1 MKRFWNWVRDETNPQ
16 ERTLRLEGAIAEESW
31 FDDEITPKV
40 FRQELFDG
48 DGPITVWINS
58 PGGDCVAAA
67 QIYNMLMDYPH
78 DITVKVD
85 GLAASAASVIAMAG
99 TRVIMTPVSLMMIH
113 NPLTVAMGD
122 SEEMRKAIQL
132 LDEVKES
139 ILNAYEIKTG
149 LSRARLSHLMDG
161 ETWMNAKKA
170 LELGFCDEIAFQ
182 PESEAEAPKDSF
194 TFSRRA
200 VTNCLLDK
208 LRARMPA
215 APENEQTNPTDAT
228 NPTEQTDPV
237 NAQPPTPDASRVFVS
252 DDDPKMQLIRYQLL
266 WEGFPHD

>member
-31 FDDEITPKV
+31 FDDEISPKI

-85 GLAASAASVIAMAG
+85 GIAASAASVIAMAG

-122 SEEMRKAIQL
+122 SDEMKRGTTPTNTFKTNIDLTGATVFLTYSQRGRVVL
-132 LDEVKES
+132 E
-139 ILNAYEIKTG
+139 KTG
-149 LSRARLSHLMDG
+149 DDLEISAEAVVTRLTQKDTLGFDALQKVSIQIRYVFPDGTAGASNIMTASVGEILKDG
-161 ETWMNAKKA
+161 E
-170 LELGFCDEIAFQ
+170 IS
-182 PESEAEAPKDSF
+182 P
-194 TFSRRA
+194 
-200 VTNCLLDK
+200 
-208 LRARMPA
+208 
-215 APENEQTNPTDAT
+215 
-228 NPTEQTDPV
+228 
-237 NAQPPTPDASRVFVS
+237 
-252 DDDPKMQLIRYQLL
+252 
-266 WEGFPHD
+266 